1 MFDSHVGVLLE
12 QAVSL
17 VNTLTDGEAHGRPYT
32 APRGEAL
39 PGAVDAAVS
48 HSAASLPRDI
58 DDAQAAYL
66 VGAATRMREVFR
78 AVQDDRLDDAAATV
92 NALLCDTGARPRL
105 DRGEDEPWQVHFH
118 GAGDSFAAGSSASCA
133 TAHGQRE
140 RGGRGR
146 RPCRAARRVPG
157 RPLRPR
163 VRRHLTQRH
172 PSVLFHRLPE
182 PYESGCLPRPQGS
195 RMSGYPRSA
204 RGARCGAEDDAAGP
218 RTVRSAM

>member
-17 VNTLTDGEAHGRPYT
+17 VNTLTDGEAHGRPYA

-48 HSAASLPRDI
+48 HTAASLPRDI
-58 DDAQAAYL
+58 DDAQAQYL
-66 VGAATRMREVFR
+66 LGAATRMREVFR

-92 NALLCDTGARPRL
+92 NALLRDTGARPRL

-133 TAHGQRE
+133 TALALAV
-140 RGGRGR
+140 GGGLAGR
-146 RPCRAARRVPG
+146 LGVCRADRCDRVYVDTSRNGTRQFCSTACQNRTKAAAFRARK
-157 RPLRPR
+157 
-163 VRRHLTQRH
+163 
-172 PSVLFHRLPE
+172 
-182 PYESGCLPRPQGS
+182 
-195 RMSGYPRSA
+195 
-204 RGARCGAEDDAAGP
+204 DAG
-218 RTVRSAM
+218 